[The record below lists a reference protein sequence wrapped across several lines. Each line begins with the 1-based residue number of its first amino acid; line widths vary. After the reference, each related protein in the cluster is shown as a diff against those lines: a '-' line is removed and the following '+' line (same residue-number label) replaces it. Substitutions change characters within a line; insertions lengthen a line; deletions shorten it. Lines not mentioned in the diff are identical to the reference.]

1 MMTNFIHYFKLCAS
15 RFRRTIIYSCIT
27 VILALVLMGKRE
39 YLVKFVSADMV
50 NTRPKDVWEYV
61 SDFSNMMRLNPTIMK
76 FIITHESANLNQWN
90 YTVEYEEYLSQLPFV
105 TNKIVGNFV
114 IFKNSIP
121 HYAIKSNHR
130 TCFANLYCL
139 YTHAEMQ
146 FLSTPKN
153 GTRIVEII
161 KYECPWT
168 LSRFCFNEIK
178 YQRNKIFGQLQSME
192 FWQDKH

>member
-105 TNKIVGNFV
+105 TNKIVV
-114 IFKNSIP
+114 
-121 HYAIKSNHR
+121 
-130 TCFANLYCL
+130 